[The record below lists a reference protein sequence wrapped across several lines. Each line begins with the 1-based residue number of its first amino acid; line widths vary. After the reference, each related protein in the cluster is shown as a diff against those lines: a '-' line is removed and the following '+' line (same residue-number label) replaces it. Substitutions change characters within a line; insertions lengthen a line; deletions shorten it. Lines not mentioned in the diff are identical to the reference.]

1 MKKLLLLLVLFSGQ
15 VAADQNYRLRMYF
28 GLSLPSGNAVSL
40 NDWQAFEQ
48 NQIAKVFD
56 GFNVVDSVGYYQGK
70 PERSKIVTIIL
81 QEKDIGK
88 ARSLAQT
95 YAKTFKQESVMMVKV
110 KVEEWSFETAN

>member
-1 MKKLLLLLVLFSGQ
+1 MKKLLLLLVLFSGH
-15 VAADQNYRLRMYF
+15 VAADENYRLRMYF

-40 NDWQAFEQ
+40 KDWQAFEQ

-70 PERSKIVTIIL
+70 PERSKIVTVIL
-81 QEKDIGK
+81 SEKDMSK
-88 ARSLAQT
+88 AKSLAKS
-95 YAKTFKQESVMMVKV
+95 YAKKFKQDSVMMVKV

>member
-1 MKKLLLLLVLFSGQ
+1 MKKLLLLFVLFSTQ
-15 VAADQNYRLRMYF
+15 VAAEQNYRVRMYF

-40 NDWQAFEQ
+40 KDWQAFEQ

-70 PERSKIVTIIL
+70 PERSKIVTVIL
-81 QEKDIGK
+81 PETEMPK
-88 ARSLAQT
+88 AKLLAKS
-95 YAKTFKQESVMMVKV
+95 YAKQYKQDSVMMVKV